1 MARVS
6 ESIGRKLAHV
16 RYEGFEPIESGR
28 RLTFRVKVNGQA
40 AFEVTCD
47 VSDAA
52 FIGTA
57 RLTIQDA
64 APMAYEKLVALLA
77 AEHSIASAT
86 LCLTASD
93 VADYIKRHQ
102 PNKVRRFSR
111 EHMTPADVAA

>member
-6 ESIGRKLAHV
+6 ESVGRNPAHV

-28 RLTFRVKVNGQA
+28 RLLLRVKVNGQA

-52 FIGTA
+52 FMGTA
-57 RLTIQDA
+57 RLTLQDA

-77 AEHSIASAT
+77 EEHSIESRT

-93 VADYIKRHQ
+93 VADYITRHRS
-102 PNKVRRFSR
+102 NKVRRFR